1 MIIYRA
7 GVYLILVSLAAIR
20 VDSLLRSLYQRVCLT
35 DNHPAAAAA
44 ATAMIR
50 TSPWPKLFRTGP
62 QYRLFSTAVVV
73 GDGADDI
80 KQHVLSVAPMMEY
93 TDRHQRFLQR
103 CLSRRS
109 VLYTEMIT
117 SNALVRSDDKMRF
130 LLADLEM
137 EHPLVLQLGGSDPLQ
152 MGEAARIA
160 SDYGYKEMNLNV
172 GCPSDRVAGAGCFGA
187 ALMLNPQLVCELA
200 LSISE
205 VTNRPATVKC
215 RIGVND
221 KDSYEELREFIRVV
235 SERGHVRHFVI
246 HARKAILNAK
256 FSPHDNRTI
265 PPLNYGFVYRL
276 VDDFPSL
283 HFTLNGGVGSIDHA
297 LQILGEKSSLAGV
310 MVGRAVVNHPF
321 HWSKVDS
328 KMYGDR
334 DPGEYTFMLL
344 GVELT
349 LSLGVSSSQY
359 TQASAG
365 GRYCTYTPT
374 MLVAPSWWRAVVC
387 VASW

>member
-1 MIIYRA
+1 MILCRA
-7 GVYLILVSLAAIR
+7 GVYLILISLTAIR
-20 VDSLLRSLYQRVCLT
+20 VDSFLRSLYQKQRVCLT
-35 DNHPAAAAA
+35 DNHPAAAAVA
-44 ATAMIR
+44 SMIR
-50 TSPWPKLFRTGP
+50 SSPWPKLICTGSHC
-62 QYRLFSTAVVV
+62 RLFSAVTV
-73 GDGADDI
+73 GSEGADDI

-103 CLSRRS
+103 CLSKRS

-130 LLADLEM
+130 LQADLET
-137 EHPLVLQLGGSDPLQ
+137 EHPLVLQFGGSDPTQ
-152 MGEAARIA
+152 MREAARIA
-160 SDYGYKEMNLNV
+160 FDYGYKEMNLNV

-246 HARKAILNAK
+246 HARKAILNAN

-276 VDDFPSL
+276 VDDFPNL
-283 HFTLNGGVGSIDHA
+283 HFTLNGGIGSIDHA

-310 MVGRAVVNHPF
+310 MVGRAVVNDPF

-328 KMYGDR
+328 KMYGDQ
-334 DPGEYTFMLL
+334 DPGEFIYILMR
-344 GVELT
+344 VELT
-349 LSLGVSSSQY
+349 LSLSVSSSQY

-365 GRYCTYTPT
+365 ERYCTYTQS
-374 MLVAPSWWRAVVC
+374 MLAAPS
-387 VASW
+387 

>member
-1 MIIYRA
+1 
-7 GVYLILVSLAAIR
+7 
-20 VDSLLRSLYQRVCLT
+20 
-35 DNHPAAAAA
+35 
-44 ATAMIR
+44 
-50 TSPWPKLFRTGP
+50 
-62 QYRLFSTAVVV
+62 
-73 GDGADDI
+73 
-80 KQHVLSVAPMMEY
+80 
-93 TDRHQRFLQR
+93 
-103 CLSRRS
+103 
-109 VLYTEMIT
+109 MIT

-130 LLADLEM
+130 LQADLET
-137 EHPLVLQLGGSDPLQ
+137 EHPLVLQFGGSDPTQ
-152 MGEAARIA
+152 MREAARIA
-160 SDYGYKEMNLNV
+160 FDYGYKEMNLNV

-246 HARKAILNAK
+246 HARKAILNAN

-276 VDDFPSL
+276 VDDFPNL
-283 HFTLNGGVGSIDHA
+283 HFTLNGGIGSIDHA

-310 MVGRAVVNHPF
+310 MVGRAVVNDPF

-328 KMYGDR
+328 KMYGDQ
-334 DPGEYTFMLL
+334 DPGLSRREILHLYAIHARRTELVEGSRARRLL
-344 GVELT
+344 VKPILNLFHGEPKGKLFRT
-349 LSLGVSSSQY
+349 TIDGLLKID
-359 TQASAG
+359 G
-365 GRYCTYTPT
+365 GL
-374 MLVAPSWWRAVVC
+374 LVADVILKAADCLTDAVLDATSYPVSYQRTSEK
-387 VASW
+387 VAL